1 MEQRNK
7 QLEAQAQVDIW
18 KYIFGF
24 TDMALV
30 RCAIELNIPDILE
43 NQAGR
48 PMSLLDLSSA
58 VGCPPSTLYRVMRFL
73 VNRRIFHE
81 ETIVDPLMLSNSKGY
96 VKTPLSCLLTK
107 NGEKSMASF
116 FMFECS
122 PFKFSLWLDLSKRVL
137 TDGKSNPF
145 EASNDKDLYSFLKA
159 NPGPNK
165 LFNEAMACDTRF
177 VVPAVIEGCPE
188 VFHGLESLVDVG
200 GGNGAALRIL
210 VEAFPWIRGIVFDLQ
225 HVIEDGEKCVGFEY
239 IAGDMFQSI
248 PKADSVFLKWILH
261 NWGDEECIKILIN
274 CKQAI
279 HRDKGKVII
288 VDTLINEE
296 KENESDGFEYVRLM
310 MDMTMLSILETGKER
325 TLKEWEHLL
334 ARAGFSRHVVHRIQ
348 AAQSVIVAYP

>member
-1 MEQRNK
+1 
-7 QLEAQAQVDIW
+7 
-18 KYIFGF
+18 
-24 TDMALV
+24 
-30 RCAIELNIPDILE
+30 
-43 NQAGR
+43 
-48 PMSLLDLSSA
+48 
-58 VGCPPSTLYRVMRFL
+58 
-73 VNRRIFHE
+73 
-81 ETIVDPLMLSNSKGY
+81 
-96 VKTPLSCLLTK
+96 
-107 NGEKSMASF
+107 
-116 FMFECS
+116 
-122 PFKFSLWLDLSKRVL
+122 
-137 TDGKSNPF
+137 
-145 EASNDKDLYSFLKA
+145 
-159 NPGPNK
+159 
-165 LFNEAMACDTRF
+165 MACDTRF
-177 VVPAVIEGCPE
+177 VVPEVIEGCPE

-225 HVIEDGEKCVGFEY
+225 HVIEDGEKCVGLEY

-248 PKADSVFLKWILH
+248 PRHGNVAPSGRWILH

-310 MDMTMLSILETGKER
+310 MDMTMLSILKTGKER
-325 TLKEWEHLL
+325 TLKEWELLL